1 MKANIPPAI
10 IAASIAGGGI
20 GTAAGF
26 MTRGEELENVG
37 ASGLQQ
43 LSGATVSG
51 ITHGVAGVGI
61 GIGVAGTA
69 MALKKILGK

>member
-1 MKANIPPAI
+1 MKTNIPPAI

-26 MTRGEELENVG
+26 MTRGEELEDIG
-37 ASGLQQ
+37 ASGFQQ
-43 LSGATVSG
+43 LGGATVSG

-61 GIGVAGTA
+61 GVGVAGTA
-69 MALKKILGK
+69 IALKKILGK

>member
-26 MTRGEELENVG
+26 MARGEELENVG
-37 ASGLQQ
+37 ASGFQQ